1 MSSEVTR
8 YVQAYAL
15 ARQAPRRIARTLLA
29 LFFALIALAPMLL
42 IGHLCLLEVEAGY
55 VSWDRPIGLLG
66 MVIAGVSGW
75 MIVGWRERRARHEE
89 LVLELAL
96 RVIEAGYEEGSDEP
110 GAVAIR
116 AAFWQRAQRD
126 ALDSLRIRLASREQ
140 SRDMLDALR
149 RPARQNKPMIL
160 ICCGVWSLIT
170 LILSMLT
177 AAQSGD
183 KMGAIMSCWMLSAV
197 ALVAVTLYLLSL
209 AGLGSFVKERVE
221 LRELR
226 RETRR
231 VVNLIETAGGLSL
244 AEGEVRDI
252 LQGAIEP
259 ALGAGEL
266 EMSASEGGV

>member
-15 ARQAPRRIARTLLA
+15 ARQAPRRVARTLLA
-29 LFFALIALAPMLL
+29 LFFSLIALAPPVW
-42 IGHLCLLEVEAGY
+42 CLALQ
-55 VSWDRPIGLLG
+55 IF
-66 MVIAGVSGW
+66 IAGEDLRWLFFSVFGALCVVLLVW
-75 MIVGWRERRARHEE
+75 GGVRHRARRARQRALED
-89 LVLELAL
+89 ELAMRL
-96 RVIEAGYEEGSDEP
+96 LAAGYAEDADEP
-110 GAVAIR
+110 GAIAIR
-116 AAFWQRAQRD
+116 AAFWQRAQRA

-149 RPARQNKPMIL
+149 RPARKNKPQL
-160 ICCGVWSLIT
+160 LFVCGCWMVLT
-170 LILSMLT
+170 LIASVFVS
-177 AAQSGD
+177 ADSGD
-183 KMGAIMSCWMLSAV
+183 GVAAFMSCWLISLFS
-197 ALVAVTLYLLSL
+197 LVTVGLYLLSL
-209 AGLGSFVKERVE
+209 AGLGSFVNERAE

-266 EMSASEGGV
+266 EMSASEGGG